1 MRSLEEQK
9 ISEEIKG
16 LKARRYLDIVKGVA
30 LLIGSIVVFIAIQ
43 MPGSI
48 LNKKVSQ
55 ESINRERAK
64 LMLDLIHNNKD
75 FETILLEL
83 SVIEKAYPDNDT
95 FWINEIKSIYRTK
108 LDKSNNSRILN
119 TLNTTKSERVVA
131 LRAQLDSMLDRKE
144 RLQTEV
150 LLEVTGKG
158 QTGYARI
165 GPTVRAMQQQ
175 IDGLDEQISAQHR
188 KIDDSLE

>member
-16 LKARRYLDIVKGVA
+16 LKARRYLDVAKGVA
-30 LLIGSIVVFIAIQ
+30 LLIGSVVLFIAIQ
-43 MPGSI
+43 MPGSV

-55 ESINRERAK
+55 ESINRERAR
-64 LMLDLIHNNKD
+64 LILDLIHNNKD
-75 FETILLEL
+75 FETTLLEL
-83 SVIEKAYPDNDT
+83 SVIEKAYPDSDT
-95 FWINEIKSIYRTK
+95 FWINEIKSIYITK

-119 TLNTTKSERVVA
+119 TLNTIKSERVAV
-131 LRAQLDSMLDRKE
+131 LRTQLDLMLDRKE

-150 LLEVTGKG
+150 LLELAGKG
-158 QTGYARI
+158 QTEYARTF
-165 GPTVRAMQQQ
+165 PKVRVMQQQ
-175 IDGLDEQISAQHR
+175 IDGLDEQISAQQR